1 LRNQQKKN
9 NVTPTIAILGLGVIG
24 GSLCLA
30 LKNTRRNLTIV
41 GYDTKAVLRQ
51 ALKRKIIDRAG
62 STVKNAVRDADFVF
76 LCTPLSSILKQM
88 REIAV
93 SMRPGTIVTD
103 VGSVK
108 GNVVNAASRIFSD
121 SVIFVG
127 GHPMTGSEKSGLAY
141 ADPLLFQNAV
151 YVLTPQPKAKKKI
164 APLVTLLQSIGAR
177 ILFMNPAEHDRAAA
191 AISHLPQLL
200 SVGMMNYTLGKNSRN
215 PNYLQLAAGGFRDIT
230 RIASSPYTIW
240 NDILRYNNK
249 EIGNALGEFD
259 KLMRELKKELSQNK
273 YQSLAVK
280 FRRAKKNRDA
290 IPKNMKGFLHPLTDI
305 LVWVIDEPGVLARI
319 TSSLFTSH
327 INISDIELLKI
338 REGEGGTFRL
348 SFENLDAAKKAARI
362 LRAEGFKV
370 EV

>member
-1 LRNQQKKN
+1 LKNQRKKN
-9 NVTPTIAILGLGVIG
+9 NDHATIAVIGLGVIG

-30 LKNTRRNLTIV
+30 LKNARRNVTIV
-41 GYDTKAVLRQ
+41 GYDTDAVLRS
-51 ALKRKIIDRAG
+51 ALKQKVVDRAA
-62 STVKNAVRDADFVF
+62 SSVKTAVKDADFVF
-76 LCTPLSSILKQM
+76 LCTPLSSILKQLH
-88 REIAV
+88 EITATV
-93 SMRPGTIVTD
+93 GPGTIVTD

-108 GNVVNAASRIFSD
+108 GIVVKAASRVIPE

-127 GHPMTGSEKSGLAY
+127 GHPMTGSEKSGIAF

-151 YVLTPQPKAKKKI
+151 YVLTPCPNQMKEI
-164 APLVTLLQSIGAR
+164 GPLVALLQSIGAR
-177 ILFMNPAEHDRAAA
+177 ILIMDPQEHDRAAA

-200 SVGMMNYTLGKNSRN
+200 AVGMMKYALGKNSRN

-230 RIASSPYTIW
+230 RIASSPFAIW
-240 NDILRYNNK
+240 NDILRYNQK
-249 EIGNALGEFD
+249 EIGNALGEFE
-259 KLMRELKKELSQNK
+259 KLMVGFKSSLSRKQFRFLKGEFHQ
-273 YQSLAVK
+273 
-280 FRRAKKNRDA
+280 AKKNRDA

-319 TSSLFTSH
+319 TSSLLTSN

-348 SFENLDAAKKAARI
+348 SFENLDAAQKAARI

-370 EV
+370 EL